1 MDQISIVGIDLAKSV
16 MQVHGVDAAGAVV
29 VQRRLRRGQVMGF
42 FARLPR
48 CVIGLEACATA
59 HYWGRELKALGHEV
73 RLIPPA
79 YVKAYVR
86 RNKNDAADAA
96 AICEAV
102 MRPSMRFV
110 VLKTAAQQAGGRPS
124 QGARAAGETAHHDHQ
139 YAAWP

>member
-16 MQVHGVDAAGAVV
+16 MQVPGVDAAGAVGGP
-29 VQRRLRRGQVMGF
+29 RRLRRGQVMGF

-96 AICEAV
+96 AVCG
-102 MRPSMRFV
+102 
-110 VLKTAAQQAGGRPS
+110 AGGRATERL
-124 QGARAAGETAHHDHQ
+124 GG
-139 YAAWP
+139 

>member
-79 YVKAYVR
+79 QISLREVTSTM
-86 RNKNDAADAA
+86 D
-96 AICEAV
+96 
-102 MRPSMRFV
+102 P
-110 VLKTAAQQAGGRPS
+110 
-124 QGARAAGETAHHDHQ
+124 
-139 YAAWP
+139 